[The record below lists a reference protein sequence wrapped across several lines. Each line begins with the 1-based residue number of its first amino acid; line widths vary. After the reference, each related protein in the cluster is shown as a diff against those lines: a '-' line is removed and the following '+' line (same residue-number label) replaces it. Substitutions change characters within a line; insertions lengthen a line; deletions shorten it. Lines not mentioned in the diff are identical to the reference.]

1 MNIFARDFNSLGR
14 EVGAVGEKPKA
25 EVTTQIVTTYKK
37 LKSVY
42 FLSGVTINYSYEEE
56 GEEVRGDMEFVTT
69 RVNMDAPE
77 AIEGRTY
84 NENIVENEAFW
95 NSYTTYF
102 EE

>member
-1 MNIFARDFNSLGR
+1 
-14 EVGAVGEKPKA
+14 
-25 EVTTQIVTTYKK
+25 
-37 LKSVY
+37 
-42 FLSGVTINYSYEEE
+42 
-56 GEEVRGDMEFVTT
+56 MEFVTT

-84 NENIVENEAFW
+84 YENIVENEAFW